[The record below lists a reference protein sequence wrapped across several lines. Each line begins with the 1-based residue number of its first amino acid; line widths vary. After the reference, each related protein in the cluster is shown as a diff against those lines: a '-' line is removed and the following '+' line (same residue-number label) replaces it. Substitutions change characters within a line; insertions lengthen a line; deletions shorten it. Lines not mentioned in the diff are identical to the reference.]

1 MEDQLKLNIYLN
13 VTNRLSKK
21 KNLTYKF
28 CDCKQK
34 KKIHPYKK

>member
-21 KNLTYKF
+21 KILHINF
-28 CDCKQK
+28 AIANK